1 MAELKQR
8 LETVLSIFSFDNLD
22 PEVTSEIVPIKAQ
35 DGGES
40 RGVVYQ
46 KGRPDT
52 VVMVIHPRTD
62 STRHYAIPGL
72 VEAGFAAFGHNTRWL
87 NNDIET
93 IHERLA
99 LDVAAAVKTFRERG
113 YKHVVLLGNSGG
125 GALYTFYQAQAAR
138 PGQRVKSTP
147 AGDPPNLNEFDMPEV
162 HGIIQLATHAG
173 PGRFL
178 LNCIDPSVTDESD
191 PVSVDPRLDMY
202 DPDNGYRTPPEP
214 THFSAEFLERFRQ
227 GQAARVARLDAI
239 ARQSI
244 EEQRRTEAIIASP
257 DFARLSPR
265 DQLKLRQRA
274 ASGQI
279 MTIWRTMAD
288 PGYVD
293 LSIDPSDRD
302 RGSIRST
309 NPETYNYTEFG
320 YARVLTSRA
329 WLSSWSGG
337 ACQVD
342 TVEMSRYVTVPT
354 LHVGARCDR
363 EVLPQKDTIPIYEN
377 TAGSDKQLVWIDGAD
392 HFFRPSPHSGKG
404 DERER
409 TLKAIAAWLRD
420 RF

>member
-1 MAELKQR
+1 
-8 LETVLSIFSFDNLD
+8 
-22 PEVTSEIVPIKAQ
+22 
-35 DGGES
+35 
-40 RGVVYQ
+40 VYQ
-46 KGRPDT
+46 KGSQQPET

-93 IHERLA
+93 IHEKLA

-138 PGQRVKSTP
+138 PGQRVTATP
-147 AGDPPNLNEFDMPEV
+147 AGDPPDLNEFDMPEV
-162 HGIIQLATHAG
+162 DAVIQLATHAG

-178 LNCIDPSVTDESD
+178 QNCIDPSVTDEHDSL
-191 PVSVDPRLDMY
+191 SVDPRLDMY
-202 DPDNGYRTPPEP
+202 DPDNGYRSPPEQ
-214 THFSAEFLERFRQ
+214 TTFSAEFLERYRA
-227 GQAARVARLDAI
+227 GQRIRVQRLDAI

-244 EEQRRTEAIIASP
+244 DEQRRAEALLTSSR
-257 DFARLSPR
+257 FTQLSAR

-274 ASGQI
+274 AAGTI

-309 NPETYNYTEFG
+309 NPETYNVTEFG
-320 YARVLTSRA
+320 YARVLTPRA

-342 TVEMSRYVTVPT
+342 TIEMSRHVTVPT
-354 LHVGARCDR
+354 LHIGARCDR
-363 EVLPQKDTIPIYEN
+363 EVLPQKDTIPIFEN
-377 TAGSDKQLVWIDGAD
+377 TSGHDKTLVWIEGAD
-392 HFFRPSPHSGKG
+392 HFFRPSPHTGKG
-404 DERER
+404 DERDR
-409 TLKAIAAWLRD
+409 TLSAIANWLRE